1 MIVKKEEYLGLKYRI
16 EELENILCPP
26 SKGHDWKEIE
36 DVYQYGPGPEADVLI
51 GKKCQCTRCLKKKF
65 VSF

>member
-1 MIVKKEEYLGLKYRI
+1 MKYRI

-26 SKGHDWKEIE
+26 SKGHDWKEVE
-36 DVYQYGPGPEADVLI
+36 DVYQYGPETDVLI

>member
-16 EELENILCPP
+16 EELENIRFPP

-36 DVYQYGPGPEADVLI
+36 DVYQYGPETDVLI